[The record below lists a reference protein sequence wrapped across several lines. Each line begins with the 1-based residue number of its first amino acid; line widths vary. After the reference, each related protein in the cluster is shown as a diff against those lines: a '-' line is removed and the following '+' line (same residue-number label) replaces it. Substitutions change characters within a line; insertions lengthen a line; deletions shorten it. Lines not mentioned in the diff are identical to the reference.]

1 MLLHEQ
7 RNVRINSDE
16 NDAVLAR
23 ESRSALKLTV
33 GFSNIC
39 YKLQHIFNLDIK
51 LTVSHFSFLITIN
64 NTFVFEDSNGSI
76 SVSILN

>member
-7 RNVRINSDE
+7 RNLNVNSDE

-39 YKLQHIFNLDIK
+39 YKLQQIFNLDIK
-51 LTVSHFSFLITIN
+51 LKYN
-64 NTFVFEDSNGSI
+64 
-76 SVSILN
+76 